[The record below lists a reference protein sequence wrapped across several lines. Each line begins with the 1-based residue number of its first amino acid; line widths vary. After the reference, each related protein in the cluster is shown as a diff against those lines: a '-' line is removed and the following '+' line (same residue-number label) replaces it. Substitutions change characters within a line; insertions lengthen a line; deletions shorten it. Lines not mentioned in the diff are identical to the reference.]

1 MEKISY
7 IKLTAFLKNIHSQE
21 ERDTEEGPIHAEIIY
36 KLGTESS
43 LCQVPDRSCVSAS
56 SSTYTICYTN
66 RGNQKVGGHR
76 RVILVLYAKVD
87 SGNKQINSCHNCN
100 ESDRQVETR
109 LG

>member
-7 IKLTAFLKNIHSQE
+7 IKLNAFLRNIHSQE
-21 ERDTEEGPIHAEIIY
+21 ERDPEEGPIHAEIIY

-56 SSTYTICYTN
+56 SSTCTICYTN

-87 SGNKQINSCHNCN
+87 SGNKQINLYHNCN
-100 ESDRQVETR
+100 ESDP
-109 LG
+109 